1 MPHNCSA
8 QIINEAAMSAL
19 NSMSQS
25 NPRVIDN
32 IMSAAMSIAMQ
43 SGKHTID
50 ADAIM
55 AAVNH
60 QALG

>member
-1 MPHNCSA
+1 
-8 QIINEAAMSAL
+8 MSAL